1 MRKYIGLFVILFAVG
16 ATGAFASS
24 TMNFMGMGYLE
35 PIENYYNGGF
45 AGFGSG
51 PGPNFGVVWGADSLA
66 LPNGSG
72 SNVENEPFGWTS
84 SMIFLSGPGD
94 IMNVAGGFTTG
105 FSFYYAAPYYSGTV
119 DVYDGPDGTGNV
131 MASLFLPVN
140 GSYCD
145 GLLAYTC
152 WTEVGVAFSGT
163 AMSAN
168 FTGTAN
174 YIAFSGVTIGS
185 STVGTPEP
193 SSLLLLGSGLLGLA
207 GTLRRKINL

>member
-1 MRKYIGLFVILFAVG
+1 MRKLGGVLAVVFALGVSG
-16 ATGAFASS
+16 ALASS
-24 TMNFMGMGYLE
+24 TMNYQGMGYLE
-35 PIENYYNGGF
+35 PIQDYYNGGF

-51 PGPNFGVVWGADSLA
+51 PGPNFGVIWGDDSLA
-66 LPNGSG
+66 LPNGPG

-94 IMNVAGGFTTG
+94 IMNVPGGFTTG
-105 FSFYYAAPYYSGTV
+105 FAFYYAAPYFSGSV
-119 DVYDGPDGTGNV
+119 DVYDGLDGTGNLL
-131 MASLFLPVN
+131 ASLALSIN

-145 GLLAYTC
+145 GILPYTC
-152 WTEVGVAFSGT
+152 WTQVGVAFGGT

-185 STVGTPEP
+185 NVVGTPEP
-193 SSLLLLGSGLLGLA
+193 GTMMRFGSGVIGLA
-207 GTLRRKINL
+207 GLLRRKFNV